1 MQGGAGEP
9 SHAPSRYICR
19 EGGAGEPSHAA
30 SRYICREGGGEQV
43 SLVMHQADI
52 YM

>member
-1 MQGGAGEP
+1 MQQADIYVERGG
-9 SHAPSRYICR
+9 
-19 EGGAGEPSHAA
+19 GG
-30 SRYICREGGGEQV
+30 GGGEQV